1 MVRSSSSTNGICRV
15 ALVKKKKK
23 VKKEN
28 FKLKKSKQTGP

>member
-1 MVRSSSSTNGICRV
+1 MVRSSCSANGICRV

-23 VKKEN
+23 VNKEN